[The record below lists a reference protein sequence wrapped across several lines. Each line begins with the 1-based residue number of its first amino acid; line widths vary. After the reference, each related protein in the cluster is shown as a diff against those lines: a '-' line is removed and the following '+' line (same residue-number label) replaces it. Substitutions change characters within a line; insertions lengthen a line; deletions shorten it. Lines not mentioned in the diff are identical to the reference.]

1 MATRHDVQER
11 TRVDLGVAY
20 GLVGGA
26 GGGALLMAL
35 TGDVMWVSIGP
46 ALGLL
51 IGLTIASLLASRR
64 SDAEQD

>member
-1 MATRHDVQER
+1 MATRREVQEH
-11 TRVDLGVAY
+11 TRIDLGVAY

-26 GGGALLMAL
+26 GGGAVLMAI

-51 IGLTIASLLASRR
+51 IGLAIASFVASRKV
-64 SDAEQD
+64 DADQD

>member
-1 MATRHDVQER
+1 MAKHATKDG

-26 GGGALLMAL
+26 GGGAVLMAL

-51 IGLTIASLLASRR
+51 VGLAIASFMAGRQR
-64 SDAEQD
+64 